1 MADRYDALAP
11 KDLIITLRSL
21 RRRFDEVVGPVLADP
36 DLKPRIDEVGAG
48 GASLGQLVDGAAQD
62 LTLLGQAIE
71 TIVGRADPS
80 VAGQVV
86 QPADARSGD
95 RQPLDKAARAVG
107 DQADAMADHLDD
119 VEPDG
124 WNRTATTDDGGSVD
138 LVTVARQAVRSG
150 VEGLRAAEQQLSEL
164 RGY

>member
-21 RRRFDEVVGPVLADP
+21 RRRFDEVVGPVLTDP

-48 GASLGQLVDGAAQD
+48 GASMGQLVDGAAQD
-62 LTLLGQAIE
+62 LALLGEAVEAI
-71 TIVGRADPS
+71 ISRAEPS
-80 VAGQVV
+80 VPDSVG
-86 QPADARSGD
+86 QPAKARSGE
-95 RQPLDKAARAVG
+95 RQTLDKAAQAIG
-107 DQADAMADHLDD
+107 DRADAMADHLDD

-124 WNRTATTDDGGSVD
+124 WNRTATTGNGTID
-138 LVTVARQAVRSG
+138 LVTVARHAVRSG
-150 VEGLRAAEQQLSEL
+150 VEGLRASEQQLTEL